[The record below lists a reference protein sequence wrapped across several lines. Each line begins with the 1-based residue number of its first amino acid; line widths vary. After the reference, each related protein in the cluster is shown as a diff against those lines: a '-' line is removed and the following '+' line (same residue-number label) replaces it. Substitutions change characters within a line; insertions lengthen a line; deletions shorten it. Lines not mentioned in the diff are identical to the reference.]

1 MLKKIFGLD
10 RSSSLPEPYL
20 KSAEGNWH
28 LPRVSK
34 NKVYETH
41 CFSLES
47 KRVIKTLEK
56 TVTVKQEDV
65 TLRLLDP
72 AVVKLKYKYKFIHIG
87 LVQVA
92 LYPLSTQGL
101 NTSILAALRD
111 CRHLN
116 FDDSL
121 NGLIETTL
129 CDGPVYFNFYPHYSL
144 SLADPCLLDAL
155 ILNIE
160 SKGHNMLDSS
170 KHIALTYRVCYKVM
184 NTVNPKAKRAGK
196 RGISTVIETNSK
208 SNVAQVRAIS
218 WKDISLP
225 EKWTQPRVAESSQE
239 VESRNETRGGRLYF
253 DQNVWKV
260 QFPK

>member
-10 RSSSLPEPYL
+10 RASSLPEEFS
-20 KSAEGNWH
+20 KNAEGNWH

-34 NKVYETH
+34 NKVYETR

-72 AVVKLKYKYKFIHIG
+72 AVVELKYKYKLIHIG
-87 LVQVA
+87 LVQIA
-92 LYPLSTQGL
+92 LYPLSKQGI

-129 CDGPVYFNFYPHYSL
+129 CDGPVYFNCYPHYSL

-155 ILNIE
+155 MLNIE
-160 SKGHNMLDSS
+160 SKGHNMLDLST
-170 KHIALTYRVCYKVM
+170 HIAVTYRVCYKVM
-184 NTVNPKAKRAGK
+184 NTVNPKAKRASK
-196 RGISTVIETNSK
+196 RGISNVIGTNS
-208 SNVAQVRAIS
+208 SNVAQVKAIS
-218 WKDISLP
+218 WKSISLP
-225 EKWTQPRVAESSQE
+225 EKWTQPRVAEPSQE
-239 VESRNETRGGRLYF
+239 VKRINQTREGQRSFRRLYA
-253 DQNVWKV
+253 
-260 QFPK
+260 